1 MYTFTN
7 AVLKRYGKN
16 QTWQAVN
23 ASLLTLKQLVNG
35 YVDGHLVLSNPTISA
50 NPLYVDLRELKSAV
64 VPFLDI
70 DVDFWLASLND
81 TLLPFLSAAPTYI
94 SQSARYAD
102 AWQAQYTIQACRP
115 NLPRVITGGALDDVG
130 ITKPNIDVTALH
142 NRVLTSVNGLF
153 HLNYGVDEFLVIKD
167 GGRSLRATQQPENKI
182 GLLSFAHICDI
193 VQLPISLNMLQPLGP
208 TIPYKQAVLINTGL
222 NLLNQSVMISIGG
235 YLHCADSIIDVLSAT
250 EGIIKINMEYMSL
263 ARRLFEM
270 SRYMDLDSLQIT
282 RSPLKPGAL
291 VISEF
296 NSNQFIERLL
306 CMSQSFLVIVDTPT
320 LTRKTIAVKN
330 PELPGFYEY
339 GQEPIYPLLTPTG
352 RINDYWLSKQ
362 GSVYVMA
369 VTNNFYQRFS
379 YESTDWEQHRV
390 VNERGTPDELLYA
403 NGQLL
408 ELTSTIRA

>member
-1 MYTFTN
+1 MYTFMN

-16 QTWQAVN
+16 QTWQSVN
-23 ASLLTLKQLVNG
+23 VSLLTLKQLVNG

-64 VPFLDI
+64 VPFLDTTI
-70 DVDFWLASLND
+70 DFWLASLND
-81 TLLPFLSAAPTYI
+81 TPLPLLSTAPTYTV
-94 SQSARYAD
+94 QTARYAD
-102 AWQAQYTIQACRP
+102 AWQAQYTIHACRTNQP
-115 NLPRVITGGALDDVG
+115 QVITGGTLDDVC
-130 ITKPNIDVTALH
+130 IIKSNNDIPALH
-142 NRVLTSVNGLF
+142 NRVLTTVNGFF
-153 HLNYGVDEFLVIKD
+153 HLNYGVDEYLVIKD
-167 GGRSLRATQQPENKI
+167 GGRSLRSTQQPENKV

-193 VQLPISLNMLQPLGP
+193 QQLPISLYMLHPLGS

-222 NLLNQSVMISIGG
+222 NLTNQSVMISIGG

-250 EGIIKINMEYMSL
+250 DGIIKINMEYMSL

-270 SRYMDLDSLQIT
+270 ARYMDLHPLQIT
-282 RSPLKPGAL
+282 RSPLKPSAL

-306 CMSQSFLVIVDTPT
+306 CMPQSFLVIVDTPT
-320 LTRKTIAVKN
+320 LTQQTIAVRN

-352 RINDYWLSKQ
+352 RINDYWLSRQ
-362 GSVYVMA
+362 GDVYVMS
-369 VTNNFYQRFS
+369 VTNNLYQRFS
-379 YESTDWEQHRV
+379 YESTDWERHRV
-390 VNERGTPDELLYA
+390 VNERGTPDELIYA

-408 ELTSTIRA
+408 ELACTVRA